1 MKRFGTACVYVLSLG
16 VAAYAIIAYALLP
29 LGSLVHPDMKA
40 SFLGHR
46 AGIYMHVFAASVA
59 LALGPFQ
66 FSARLRKRFTGAHR
80 WMGRIYLSVGVLLGG
95 LSGLYMATFA
105 FGGVAAKIGFAC
117 LAVLW
122 LYTGLRAYM
131 AIRGGAVAAH
141 RKWMVRNVALTLAA
155 VTLRIYLPSSMVA
168 GIPFDVAYPVI
179 AWLCWVPNLLVA
191 ELCFNG
197 STAAPL
203 EPMLSRDTA

>member
-1 MKRFGTACVYVLSLG
+1 MKRFGTACVYFLSLA
-16 VAAYAIIAYALLP
+16 VAAYAVIAYALLP
-29 LGSLVHPDMKA
+29 LGSLVHPDMKV
-40 SFLGHR
+40 SFLDHR
-46 AGIYMHVFAASVA
+46 AGIYLHVLAASVA

-66 FSARLRKRFTGAHR
+66 FSARLRKRFAGGHR
-80 WMGRIYLSVGVLLGG
+80 WMGRLYLSVGVLLGG

-105 FGGVAAKIGFAC
+105 FGGVTAKIGFAC

-122 LYTGLRAYM
+122 LYTGLRAYR
-131 AIRGGAVAAH
+131 AIRRGAVAEH
-141 RKWMVRNVALTLAA
+141 RKWMVRNFALTLAA
-155 VTLRIYLPSSMVA
+155 VTLRIYLPSSMIA

-197 STAAPL
+197 SNAAPL
-203 EPMLSRDTA
+203 EPMLARDAA